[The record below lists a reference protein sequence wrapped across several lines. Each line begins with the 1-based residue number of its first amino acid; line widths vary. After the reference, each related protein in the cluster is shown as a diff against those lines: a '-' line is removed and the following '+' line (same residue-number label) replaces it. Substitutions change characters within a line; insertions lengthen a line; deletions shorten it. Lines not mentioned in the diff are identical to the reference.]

1 MALKS
6 KEEKTNQ
13 QISFDDLM
21 EDFEAEYSEDDGYTT
36 ISGKPQIDTSEY
48 EKMSIYDFDIG
59 DDIPG
64 TPELTHFKNDDR
76 KYDSLRVRI
85 IDKDD
90 EEFVDL
96 YINIPKPDENG
107 FVKNIR
113 KGFDFYRTAYD
124 FIYSVLRYNDE
135 ANVVDENGEEKNNFK
150 KANIIKFAKYVDQ
163 MDNINVRLTEGN
175 ESSEYNSWIIT
186 KME

>member
-21 EDFEAEYSEDDGYTT
+21 EDFEAEYTEDVEYTT
-36 ISGKPQIDTSEY
+36 ISGKPQINTSEY
-48 EKMSIYDFDIG
+48 EKLSIYDFDTG

-64 TPELTHFKNDDR
+64 TPEITHFKNDDR

-90 EEFVDL
+90 DEFVDL
-96 YINIPKPDENG
+96 YINIPKPDEKG

-113 KGFDFYRTAYD
+113 KSFDFYRTAYD
-124 FIYSVLRYNDE
+124 FIYSVLRYKDE
-135 ANVVDENGEEKNNFK
+135 ANVVDENGDEKNNFK
-150 KANIIKFAKYVDQ
+150 KVNILLFAKYVDQ
-163 MDNINVRLTEGN
+163 MTNINVRLTEGN

>member
-1 MALKS
+1 MALKT
-6 KEEKTNQ
+6 KTNEEPVVEQ
-13 QISFDDLM
+13 VSFDDLM
-21 EDFEAEYSEDDGYTT
+21 EDFEAEFENEGYT
-36 ISGKPQIDTSEY
+36 IS
-48 EKMSIYDFDIG
+48 EKEQTNVSDFDKLTIYDFDV
-59 DDIPG
+59 DDIITG
-64 TPELTHFKNDDR
+64 MPEICYFKNDDR
-76 KYDSLRVRI
+76 NSDSLRVRVI
-85 IDKDD
+85 NG
-90 EEFVDL
+90 EEYVDL
-96 YINIPKPDENG
+96 YVNIPKPDEKG

-113 KGFDFYRTAYD
+113 RSFDFYRTAYD